1 MSLSIQRFCCA
12 SSSCAT
18 RWVWAGRGVLNTQL
32 KRMTER
38 HAKCRE
44 TAICAS
50 CISPTISSTVP
61 IFSPF
66 LKSSSP
72 RTHHLPPE
80 TQQVGFRLAVLLIT
94 VKSGIKESVQLD
106 TVHRRSPERLLVG
119 FHKELVFW
127 TKIIEQ
133 LVRAPDFVKT
143 SNQGAVIH
151 TPDVEVKVALL
162 FYAVEWRLQDDLKE
176 ERPERIILLGA

>member
-18 RWVWAGRGVLNTQL
+18 RWVWGRKGCP
-32 KRMTER
+32 E
-38 HAKCRE
+38 HAAKENDGEACVVQGD
-44 TAICAS
+44 S
-50 CISPTISSTVP
+50 DLCIMHLLYYQQHRTDLLPFLEKKFATSTSSPTGDPTSRIPLSG
-61 IFSPF
+61 
-66 LKSSSP
+66 
-72 RTHHLPPE
+72 PPH
-80 TQQVGFRLAVLLIT
+80 T

-133 LVRAPDFVKT
+133 LVRARDFGKT

-162 FYAVEWRLQDDLKE
+162 FYAVE
-176 ERPERIILLGA
+176 